1 MPWEEYYS
9 ARGQVRGIPK
19 YDRIG
24 LRYPVEIGS
33 TGDVK
38 ATLRIWPSLDT
49 WLKLNL
55 AIRLLRRRA
64 STRPLR
70 FLYKCVA
77 EWSSKLRLERH
88 RSPKALLIAT
98 RYEDA
103 GACSTFSRR

>member
-38 ATLRIWPSLDT
+38 ATLRICSSLDT
-49 WLKLNL
+49 WLKFGL

-64 STRPLR
+64 STGPCAS
-70 FLYKCVA
+70 F
-77 EWSSKLRLERH
+77 
-88 RSPKALLIAT
+88 
-98 RYEDA
+98 
-103 GACSTFSRR
+103 